1 LLLAFKDV
9 ISELPQSELWF
20 VGNVVNEEY
29 YKNLLELI
37 EVYNLK
43 NSVKVYDFMDQSKLS
58 KIYNESDCFVLPS
71 LQEGAPNVLLESMYM
86 QLPIISTYVGNAE
99 SLLLDFGMLVPNC
112 YDDLSKLTYAD
123 LETIALNFSPRNKE
137 NLVLGMLS
145 VFSNYQYWVDKAKE
159 SSSFLKDEYIMDKV
173 VEKYENLFL
182 ENLV

>member
-1 LLLAFKDV
+1 LNVASFTPLKNQIHLLLAFKDV

-71 LQEGAPNVLLESMYM
+71 LQEGAP
-86 QLPIISTYVGNAE
+86 ISFEKYVNAPPKNITYVGNAI
-99 SLLLDFGMLVPNC
+99 FV
-112 YDDLSKLTYAD
+112 
-123 LETIALNFSPRNKE
+123 I
-137 NLVLGMLS
+137 
-145 VFSNYQYWVDKAKE
+145 
-159 SSSFLKDEYIMDKV
+159 
-173 VEKYENLFL
+173 
-182 ENLV
+182 

>member
-1 LLLAFKDV
+1 
-9 ISELPQSELWF
+9 
-20 VGNVVNEEY
+20 
-29 YKNLLELI
+29 
-37 EVYNLK
+37 
-43 NSVKVYDFMDQSKLS
+43 
-58 KIYNESDCFVLPS
+58 
-71 LQEGAPNVLLESMYM
+71 
-86 QLPIISTYVGNAE
+86 
-99 SLLLDFGMLVPNC
+99 
-112 YDDLSKLTYAD
+112 LSKLTYAD